1 MNNDDVDAILDIP
14 RPTDI
19 NDRQWAFI
27 HAVSRPESTGK
38 SAAIEAGY
46 SVESAES
53 KASQL
58 LAIGKIRQ
66 AVDEIRRQYRQRA
79 VAATLA
85 HQERYSRDWVLSQ
98 LSQNLEIGRDTNQLS
113 ASNRAIELIAK
124 GVHPGMLDRSD
135 GANVQVLG
143 DLSFTMNIGSASD
156 DDSDDVDVIDGTS
169 VPLPALD
176 DPDDPDE

>member
-19 NDRQWAFI
+19 NDRQWRFVL
-27 HAVSRPESTGK
+27 AVARPGSTGK

-46 SVESAES
+46 SDHGGSPDV
-53 KASQL
+53 KAATL
-58 LAIGKIRQ
+58 LGTTKIRE
-66 AVDEIRRQYRQRA
+66 AVDMVAKEYQRMA
-79 VAATLA
+79 VKATLA

-98 LSQNLEIGRDTNQLS
+98 FEKNAQLGRETSQLS

-124 GVHPGMLDRSD
+124 GVHPGMLDRGSD
-135 GANVQVLG
+135 GGITAIESV
-143 DLSFTMNIGSASD
+143 SFTMNIGNASGD
-156 DDSDDVDVIDGTS
+156 EDVDVIDGSS
-169 VPLPALD
+169 VPILD

>member
-66 AVDEIRRQYRQRA
+66 AVDSLQRQYRQRL
-79 VAATLA
+79 VAQTLA
-85 HQERYSRDWVLSQ
+85 NQERYSRDWVLSQ

-113 ASNRAIELIAK
+113 ASNRAIELIA
-124 GVHPGMLDRSD
+124 
-135 GANVQVLG
+135 
-143 DLSFTMNIGSASD
+143 LSLIH
-156 DDSDDVDVIDGTS
+156 I
-169 VPLPALD
+169 
-176 DPDDPDE
+176 